1 MENINFNF
9 IVSGTDFQEIKFLSH
24 ILYLSLLNENYNASI
39 AIKSSSN
46 ISNYNL
52 SFSLIKIGKIN
63 SAACVKNINALVSL
77 DYQSVMNYLEFFDN
91 NTIVLVNYSKFNIC
105 NYFLAD
111 NDSVDI
117 NIKQKTD
124 NLFKIPVEKVVD
136 IDLMGKNKVSPN
148 ISLLGALSAKS
159 GVIDLNN
166 ITSVLASM
174 AKNDTEKKNYINA
187 LIAGYDFVNS

>member
-9 IVSGTDFQEIKFLSH
+9 VVNGADFQEIKFLSRV
-24 ILYLSLLNENYNASI
+24 LYLSLLNENYNTSI
-39 AIKSSSN
+39 SIKSLSN

-91 NTIVLVNYSKFNIC
+91 STIVLVNYSKFNIC

-111 NDSVDI
+111 NDSVDS

-124 NLFKIPVEKVVD
+124 NLLKIPVEKIVD

-166 ITSVLASM
+166 ITSVLASIS
-174 AKNDTEKKNYINA
+174 KNDTEKKNYINA

>member
-9 IVSGTDFQEIKFLSH
+9 VVNGADFQEIKFLSQV
-24 ILYLSLLNENYNASI
+24 LYLSLLNESYNASI
-39 AIKSSSN
+39 SIKSLSN

-63 SAACVKNINALVSL
+63 SATCVKNINALISL

-91 NTIVLVNYSKFNIC
+91 STIVLVNYSKFNIC

-111 NDSVDI
+111 NDIVDS
-117 NIKQKTD
+117 NIKQKTG
-124 NLFKIPVEKVVD
+124 NLFKFPVEKIVD
-136 IDLMGKNKVSPN
+136 IDSMGKNKVSPN

-159 GVIDLNN
+159 EVIDLNN
-166 ITSVLASM
+166 ITSVLASIS
-174 AKNDTEKKNYINA
+174 KNDAEKKNYINA

>member
-9 IVSGTDFQEIKFLSH
+9 IVNGADFQEIKFLSQ
-24 ILYLSLLNENYNASI
+24 ILYLSLLNENYNVSV
-39 AIKSSSN
+39 AIKSLSN

-63 SAACVKNINALVSL
+63 SPACVKNINALVSL

-91 NTIVLVNYSKFNIC
+91 STIVLVNYSKFNIC

-111 NDSVDI
+111 NDSIDRS
-117 NIKQKTD
+117 IKQKTD
-124 NLFKIPVEKVVD
+124 NLLKIPVEKIVN

-174 AKNDTEKKNYINA
+174 AKNDAEKKNYINA

>member
-9 IVSGTDFQEIKFLSH
+9 IVNGTDFQEIKFLSQ
-24 ILYLSLLNENYNASI
+24 ILYLSLLNENYTASI
-39 AIKSSSN
+39 SIKSLSN

-52 SFSLIKIGKIN
+52 SFSLIKIGKID
-63 SAACVKNINALVSL
+63 SVACVKHINALVSL

-91 NTIVLVNYSKFNIC
+91 STIVLVNYSKFNIC

-111 NDSVDI
+111 NDSVDN
-117 NIKQKTD
+117 NIKQKTGH
-124 NLFKIPVEKVVD
+124 LLKIPVEKIVN

-159 GVIDLNN
+159 GVIDLDN
-166 ITSVLASM
+166 ITSVLASIS
-174 AKNDTEKKNYINA
+174 KNDTEKKNYINT

>member
-9 IVSGTDFQEIKFLSH
+9 IVIGADFQEIKFLSQ
-24 ILYLSLLNENYNASI
+24 ILYLSLLNENYNVSI
-39 AIKSSSN
+39 AIKPLSN

-63 SAACVKNINALVSL
+63 SPACVKNINALVSL
-77 DYQSVMNYLEFFDN
+77 DFQSVMNYLEFFDN

-111 NDSVDI
+111 NDSIDRS
-117 NIKQKTD
+117 IKQKTD
-124 NLFKIPVEKVVD
+124 NLFKIPVEKIVN

-166 ITSVLASM
+166 ITSVLASIS
-174 AKNDTEKKNYINA
+174 KNDAEKKNYINA

>member
-9 IVSGTDFQEIKFLSH
+9 IVNGTDFQEIKFLSH

-91 NTIVLVNYSKFNIC
+91 STIVLVNYSKFNIC

-111 NDSVDI
+111 NDSVDS

-124 NLFKIPVEKVVD
+124 NLFKIPVEKIVD